1 MTRHLRPETSRAT
14 LLRSAGLQSRCMS
27 AVRPSRKAGPIRMSL
42 SSRFENI
49 EMVQHLCT
57 KLLEGRNVPEE
68 TRHWIL
74 MALREALANAIKHG
88 NQQDLAKHVHLEM
101 DVVGDTLV
109 IAIRD
114 EGVGFDPEA
123 VGDPLAP
130 ENRLKTSGRGIYY
143 IRTFMDDERFDRHPA
158 GGKEIVLKKNLGTI
172 KEREENPA

>member
-1 MTRHLRPETSRAT
+1 
-14 LLRSAGLQSRCMS
+14 
-27 AVRPSRKAGPIRMSL
+27 MSL

-57 KLLEGRNVPEE
+57 KLLEGRSVPEE

-88 NQQDLAKHVHLEM
+88 NRQDLTKHVHLEM

-114 EGVGFDPEA
+114 EGIGFDPEA

-130 ENRLKTSGRGIYY
+130 ENRLKTSGRGIFYM
-143 IRTFMDDERFDRHPA
+143 RTFMDDVRFERHAA
-158 GGKEIVLKKNLGTI
+158 GGMEIVLKKNLGEI